1 MGWPTPSTP
10 SLNTLA
16 MPFIL
21 NRFLQMLVTLLIMA
35 TMVFLAIRL
44 TPGDPAQ
51 IFIGDVGSPHQYESL
66 RELMGLDRPLY
77 VQYAE
82 FLQGLFTA
90 DLGESLFD
98 GRPVMDRI
106 SRRILPTVTLALTTM
121 VGVVLL
127 GVPLGL
133 LSAAAPGSFLDTVIR
148 MVTYSVQA
156 VANFWLAIL
165 LIMFFSIR
173 LRWFPAFG
181 AGGPSHLVLPAVS
194 LGIPFLA
201 RVVRFVR
208 GGILEVLDSDFVRT
222 ARSKGLSEVVV
233 VTKHAFRVTLIPL
246 ITDLGLRLGWLLGGT
261 VIIETV
267 FAWPGLGSL
276 TVEAVRTRDY
286 PLVEGSVLILS
297 AFFLVTNF
305 FIDLSYGLLD
315 PRVRYG

>member
-1 MGWPTPSTP
+1 MT
-10 SLNTLA
+10 
-16 MPFIL
+16 FVL
-21 NRFLQMLVTLLIMA
+21 NRFIQMLVTLFLMA
-35 TMVFLAIRL
+35 TLVFLAIRL

-51 IFIGDVGSPHQYESL
+51 IFLGDVGSPHQYESL

-77 VQYAE
+77 VQYLD
-82 FLQGLFTA
+82 FLQGLVTG

-98 GRPVMDRI
+98 GQPVMNRI
-106 SRRILPTVTLALTTM
+106 SHRILPTVTLALTTM
-121 VGVVLL
+121 FAVVLL
-127 GVPLGL
+127 GIPLGL
-133 LSAAAPGSFLDTVIR
+133 LAAAAPGSFLDVVIR
-148 MVTYSVQA
+148 IVTYSIQA

-173 LRWFPAFG
+173 LQWFPTFG
-181 AGGPSHLVLPAVS
+181 QGGPAHLVLPAAS

-222 ARSKGLSEVVV
+222 ARSKGLSRVVV

-246 ITDLGLRLGWLLGGT
+246 VTDLGLRLGWLLGGT

-276 TVEAVRTRDY
+276 TVDAVRTRDY
-286 PLVEGSVLILS
+286 PLVEASVLILS

-305 FIDLSYGLLD
+305 FIDLTYGLLD

>member
-1 MGWPTPSTP
+1 MT
-10 SLNTLA
+10 
-16 MPFIL
+16 FVL
-21 NRFLQMLVTLLIMA
+21 NRFIQMLVTLFLMA
-35 TMVFLAIRL
+35 TLVFLAIRL

-51 IFIGDVGSPHQYESL
+51 IFLGDVGSPHQYESL

-77 VQYAE
+77 VQYLD
-82 FLQGLFTA
+82 FLQGLVTG

-98 GRPVMDRI
+98 GQPVMNRI
-106 SRRILPTVTLALTTM
+106 SHRILPTVTLALTTM
-121 VGVVLL
+121 FAVVLL
-127 GVPLGL
+127 GIPLGL
-133 LSAAAPGSFLDTVIR
+133 LAAAAPGSFLDVVIR
-148 MVTYSVQA
+148 IVTYSIQA

-173 LRWFPAFG
+173 LQWFPTFG
-181 AGGPSHLVLPAVS
+181 QGGPAHLVLPAAS

-222 ARSKGLSEVVV
+222 ARSKGLSRVVV

-246 ITDLGLRLGWLLGGT
+246 VTDLGLRLGWLLGGT

-276 TVEAVRTRDY
+276 TVDAVRTRDY
-286 PLVEGSVLILS
+286 PLVEASVLILS

>member
-1 MGWPTPSTP
+1 
-10 SLNTLA
+10 

-21 NRFLQMLVTLLIMA
+21 NRFLQMLVTLFLMA
-35 TMVFLAIRL
+35 TLVFLAIRL
-44 TPGDPAQ
+44 TPGDPAL
-51 IFIGDVGSPHQYESL
+51 IFLGDAGSAYEYQSL
-66 RELMGLDRPLY
+66 RELMGLERPLY
-77 VQYAE
+77 VQYAD
-82 FLQGLFTA
+82 FLRGLFTA

-98 GRPVMDRI
+98 GQPVMNRI
-106 SRRILPTVTLALTTM
+106 SHRILPTVTLALVTM
-121 VGVVLL
+121 AGVILL
-127 GVPLGL
+127 GIPLGL
-133 LSAAAPGSFLDTVIR
+133 LAAATRGSILDTVIR

-165 LIMFFSIR
+165 LIMFFSVR
-173 LRWFPAFG
+173 LHWFPTFG
-181 AGGPSHLVLPAVS
+181 AGGPAHLVLPAVS

-222 ARSKGLSEVVV
+222 ARGKGLSRMVV

-246 ITDLGLRLGWLLGGT
+246 VTDLGLRLGWLLGGT

-276 TVEAVRTRDY
+276 TVEAVRARDY
-286 PLVEGSVLILS
+286 PLVEGAVLVLS

>member
-1 MGWPTPSTP
+1 M
-10 SLNTLA
+10 
-16 MPFIL
+16 
-21 NRFLQMLVTLLIMA
+21 
-35 TMVFLAIRL
+35 
-44 TPGDPAQ
+44 
-51 IFIGDVGSPHQYESL
+51 
-66 RELMGLDRPLY
+66 
-77 VQYAE
+77 
-82 FLQGLFTA
+82 
-90 DLGESLFD
+90 
-98 GRPVMDRI
+98 
-106 SRRILPTVTLALTTM
+106 TLALVTM
-121 VGVVLL
+121 AGVILL
-127 GVPLGL
+127 GIPLGL
-133 LSAAAPGSFLDTVIR
+133 LAAATRGSILDTVIR

-165 LIMFFSIR
+165 LIMFFSVR
-173 LRWFPAFG
+173 LHWFPTFG
-181 AGGPSHLVLPAVS
+181 AGGPAHLVLPAVS

-222 ARSKGLSEVVV
+222 ARGKGLSRMVV

-246 ITDLGLRLGWLLGGT
+246 VTDLGLRLGWLLGGT

-276 TVEAVRTRDY
+276 TVEAVRARDY
-286 PLVEGSVLILS
+286 PLVEGAVLVLS